1 METTMQLAAFDHS
14 QFFGWKKFF
23 DDADKD
29 EPPIE
34 YGLAVLLSED
44 AIYSLI
50 DFESGGFYLDP
61 ESFGFDIRRLHGEA
75 GRDLFEQLETI
86 YGTPGDDQAC
96 CDRLWESFNRDRVAT
111 DRLLIDA
118 MDEAQI
124 SGWVP
129 PAEVLAELIK
139 LRDLLEA
146 RAAQR
151 KAAVHAE
158 EARFRAIVDAEL
170 DAEFAVY
177 EKWIAGGEPAS
188 DPLAADHIE
197 RKRCIQKAQF
207 TRDVKSGKIPM
218 PSNVVLLHPAAS
230 SPVVPDAAIKHED
243 FWAYSPAHSYIF
255 VPNGDHWPAST
266 VNARLAPV
274 EVPMRAKPM
283 AAATWLDQN
292 RSVEQAT
299 WAPGQPQ
306 ILADR
311 LIADGGWINR
321 VGCKTFNLYRPPTIK
336 PKAGDVSPWVDHV
349 RWVYPDEADHIIR
362 WLAQRVQRPDQK
374 INHALVLGGNQGI
387 GKDTLLEPVKAAV
400 GPWNCSEVSP
410 QQVLGRF
417 NSFVKSVILRISEAR
432 DLGDT
437 DRFAYYEHLKTLTA
451 SPPDVLRVDEKH
463 LREHAVLNCCGVIQ
477 TTNNKDALHLPID
490 DRRHFIAWSPRTKD
504 DFHPGYWSALYQW
517 FAHGGNEIVAHH
529 LATLD
534 LSGFDAKAPPPKTRA
549 FWEIVD
555 ASRAPED
562 AEMADAIDALGK
574 PDAVTVQMVLVK
586 ASIGFGEWL
595 RDRKNRRKIG
605 HRFEGCGYVPVRNPD
620 DARDGQWKIAGRRQ
634 TVYSKREMVTRDQIA
649 AAQRLTDR

>member
-1 METTMQLAAFDHS
+1 
-14 QFFGWKKFF
+14 
-23 DDADKD
+23 
-29 EPPIE
+29 
-34 YGLAVLLSED
+34 
-44 AIYSLI
+44 
-50 DFESGGFYLDP
+50 
-61 ESFGFDIRRLHGEA
+61 
-75 GRDLFEQLETI
+75 
-86 YGTPGDDQAC
+86 
-96 CDRLWESFNRDRVAT
+96 
-111 DRLLIDA
+111 
-118 MDEAQI
+118 
-124 SGWVP
+124 
-129 PAEVLAELIK
+129 
-139 LRDLLEA
+139 
-146 RAAQR
+146 
-151 KAAVHAE
+151 
-158 EARFRAIVDAEL
+158 
-170 DAEFAVY
+170 
-177 EKWIAGGEPAS
+177 
-188 DPLAADHIE
+188 
-197 RKRCIQKAQF
+197 
-207 TRDVKSGKIPM
+207 
-218 PSNVVLLHPAAS
+218 
-230 SPVVPDAAIKHED
+230 
-243 FWAYSPAHSYIF
+243 
-255 VPNGDHWPAST
+255 

-274 EVPMRAKPM
+274 EVPMRERPM
-283 AAATWLDQN
+283 PAAMYLDQN

-306 ILADR
+306 IIADR
-311 LIADGGWINR
+311 LIADGGWIDR

-336 PKAGDVSPWVDHV
+336 PKAGDVAPWVDHI
-349 RWVYPDEADHIIR
+349 RWIYPDEADHIIK

-410 QQVLGRF
+410 QQLLGRF

-490 DRRHFIAWSPRTKD
+490 DRRHFVAWSPRTKD
-504 DFHPGYWSALYQW
+504 DFHSGYWSALYQW
-517 FAHGGNEIVAHH
+517 FAGGGNEIVAHY
-529 LATLD
+529 LASLD

-574 PDAVTVQMVLVK
+574 PDAATVHMVLAR
-586 ASIGFGEWL
+586 ASGGFAEWL

-634 TVYSKREMVTRDQIA
+634 TVYSRREMVTRDQIA

>member
-1 METTMQLAAFDHS
+1 MQLATINHPELLPYGAFATADSFVIHDRRYRPLVRLAAHED
-14 QFFGWKKFF
+14 QDEPYEGWGNADLPGGIDCLAGRGWPAFIRVRPETARIA
-23 DDADKD
+23 DPSEWIPHDKD
-29 EPPIE
+29 EAVWFYRGEPDYARLQDLVNSIPEIGAEIQRRDAAASASEKIEADKRDFSDRLNANYHARIAAILAKPPLE
-34 YGLAVLLSED
+34 VTESDLST
-44 AIYSLI
+44 L
-50 DFESGGFYLDP
+50 P
-61 ESFGFDIRRLHGEA
+61 IRDRL
-75 GRDLFEQLETI
+75 QLELKI
-86 YGTPGDDQAC
+86 MMERNNVTPA
-96 CDRLWESFNRDRVAT
+96 LP
-111 DRLLIDA
+111 
-118 MDEAQI
+118 
-124 SGWVP
+124 VP
-129 PAEVLAELIK
+129 N
-139 LRDLLEA
+139 
-146 RAAQR
+146 AA
-151 KAAVHAE
+151 
-158 EARFRAIVDAEL
+158 I
-170 DAEFAVY
+170 
-177 EKWIAGGEPAS
+177 
-188 DPLAADHIE
+188 
-197 RKRCIQKAQF
+197 
-207 TRDVKSGKIPM
+207 TRD
-218 PSNVVLLHPAAS
+218 
-230 SPVVPDAAIKHED
+230 D
-243 FWAYSPAHSYIF
+243 FWAYSPSHSYIF
-255 VPNGDHWPAST
+255 VPIGEHWPAST

-274 EVPMRAKPM
+274 DVPMRAKPM
-283 AAATWLDQN
+283 PAATWLDQN

-306 ILADR
+306 IIEDR
-311 LIADGGWINR
+311 LIADGGWIDR

-336 PKAGDVSPWVDHV
+336 PKAGDVAPWLDHIQ
-349 RWVYPDEADHIIR
+349 WVYPDEADHIIK

-504 DFHPGYWSALYQW
+504 DFSPGYWPALYDW
-517 FAHGGNEIVAHH
+517 FGRGGNEIVAHH

-534 LSGFDAKAPPPKTRA
+534 LRDFDAKAPPPKTRA

-574 PDAVTVQMVLVK
+574 PGAVTVQMVLVK

-620 DARDGQWKIAGRRQ
+620 DARDGQWKITGRRQ
-634 TVYSKREMVTRDQIA
+634 TVYSRRELVTRDQIA